1 MGTETTKASL
11 PPTGSLSATDDNII
25 VGTKTAMVHGTTGR
39 MLELE
44 SSIFSPNVRLEWIN
58 AMFGPDF
65 FASPD
70 YTPQRTGIGLSKIP
84 SYVCYQV
91 KIEPPPEE
99 TDGDAKL
106 GVTISRIPLGVY
118 VRGVDVDGEAYAAG
132 IIPGSV
138 LISINET
145 GVLGD
150 PTHKLLEKLWW
161 YEGHCSAHSK
171 NGNSNENSGR
181 RKPGPIAFK
190 LIKDGVMY
198 TAILLGKAPF
208 GVSWAPCG
216 NFALVQRT
224 YSYAQKAGV
233 RRGCLVAAV
242 NGRNLRNM
250 DHEQTASVLRDSFI
264 SKQTI
269 HLTCCYTPSDSR
281 SGSSSKNSSAQKS
294 ELPTD
299 FRDNNGVRLRRTES
313 PTGYGSGSFFI
324 CGANRA
330 YMPGPGKNNGKDPH
344 NNLDSIAELAIQV
357 AAGNLEAPTGLKRTL
372 NYSSSVSNMSFSEWV
387 DDAQSKSKD
396 QNVVPARHFQT
407 IGVADPRQNHSPS
420 LNFDQLIIQWDPLDA
435 LLFCLSRHRVSYNE
449 QAWITEGGVIGKSKD
464 KRLYTLNSEKSKSN
478 SNQRLIPLHTVDAN
492 KQVIKSFCTIDH
504 VEMLGLYVLQFIS
517 LLSSV
522 DLCKNILLRERVVSD
537 ISNTEEGSKTESKSL
552 ETQRIMS
559 TVAIAEKIMVD
570 LFEPIIQ
577 IVSGSIILL
586 LYIQLDTASLQPIFP
601 SNIDDFSH

>member
-1 MGTETTKASL
+1 MATVSAKVSL
-11 PPTGSLSATDDNII
+11 PPIGSSSATDENAI
-25 VGTKTAMVHGTTGR
+25 VGTMTATDYGSTGR
-39 MLELE
+39 MLELGG
-44 SSIFSPNVRLEWIN
+44 SIFCPIVRLEWIN

-65 FASPD
+65 FACPD

-91 KIEPPPEE
+91 KIEPPSGKA
-99 TDGDAKL
+99 DGGAKL
-106 GVTISRIPLGVY
+106 GITISRVPLGVY

-161 YEGHCSAHSK
+161 YEGHCSAHSSK
-171 NGNSNENSGR
+171 NSNGNENNGQ
-181 RKPGPIAFK
+181 RKPGPIALK

-216 NFALVQRT
+216 NFALVQRS

-281 SGSSSKNSSAQKS
+281 SGSASKKNSHQKS

-299 FRDNNGVRLRRTES
+299 YRENNGVRLRRTEF
-313 PTGYGSGSFFI
+313 PMGYGVGSVLI

-330 YMPGPGKNNGKDPH
+330 YMPGTNDGNGSH
-344 NNLDSIAELAIQV
+344 NIPDSYAELAIQV

-372 NYSSSVSNMSFSEWV
+372 NYSSTVSNMSFSEWV
-387 DDAQSKSKD
+387 DDAQSKFKD

-407 IGVADPRQNHSPS
+407 IGVADPRQNDSPS
-420 LNFDQLIIQWDPLDA
+420 LNFDQLILHWDPLDA
-435 LLFCLSRHRVSYNE
+435 LLFCLSRHRVAYNE
-449 QAWITEGGVIGKSKD
+449 EAWIAEGGVIGKSKD
-464 KRLYTLNSEKSKSN
+464 KRLFTLNSKKSKIGSN
-478 SNQRLIPLHTVDAN
+478 ENLIPLHTVEGN
-492 KQVIKSFCTIDH
+492 KEIIKSFCTIDH
-504 VEMLGLYVLQFIS
+504 VEMLGLYVLQFIC

-522 DLCKNILLRERVVSD
+522 DLCKNILLRERIVSD
-537 ISNTEEGSKTESKSL
+537 TSNASEGGETESKSL
-552 ETQRIMS
+552 ETKRVMS
-559 TVAIAEKIMVD
+559 TVAIAEKIMVE

-577 IVSGSIILL
+577 IVSVSIILFL
-586 LYIQLDTASLQPIFP
+586 IYLA
-601 SNIDDFSH
+601 